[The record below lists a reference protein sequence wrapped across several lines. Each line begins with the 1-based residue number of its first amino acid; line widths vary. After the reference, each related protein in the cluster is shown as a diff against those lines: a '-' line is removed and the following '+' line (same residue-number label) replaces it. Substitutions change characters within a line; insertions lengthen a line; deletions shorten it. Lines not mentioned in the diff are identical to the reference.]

1 MTKHIDYIDYDERQK
16 RTAACLRALG
26 INPSQIPAK
35 KSITIEHEIG
45 ASSAVIRWHGFDL
58 IPVERAGQMLAW
70 TRGVGERP
78 SWVPSEEQ
86 P

>member
-1 MTKHIDYIDYDERQK
+1 MTKYIDYIDYDERQK

-26 INPSQIPAK
+26 INPSQIPANEG
-35 KSITIEHEIG
+35 ITIEHETG
-45 ASSAVIRWHGFDL
+45 ASSVVIRWHGFDL
-58 IPVERAGQMLAW
+58 IPVERAEQMLAW